1 MIFESAPWRSDL
13 LRDAAVLERWL
24 GKPVGERRS
33 VIIEKKMF
41 VGAYAMRRLLQS
53 GKLSTSTESKN
64 VSVDRFPSIKN
75 MEKHNRWFIDEHYD
89 FAKGEPANLTIPRLL
104 DLLIHSF
111 VFQEWFDESERETKI
126 VFTSDRTRNQ
136 YLWLIRTSA
145 FVTLMRFVAD
155 DNPAVYT
162 RHFDAERN
170 RWVEWRGVGNPP
182 GWPDFAAR
190 SRPATTQSASTEE
203 EAVGETKN

>member
-13 LRDAAVLERWL
+13 RRDAAVLERWL
-24 GKPVGERRS
+24 AKPVSERRS

-64 VSVDRFPSIKN
+64 VSVDRFPSIKD
-75 MEKHNRWFIDEHYD
+75 MEKHDRWDIHQHYD
-89 FAKGEPANLTIPRLL
+89 FARGEPATLTIPRLF

-111 VFQEWFDESERETKI
+111 VFQEWFDETERETKI

-136 YLWLIRTSA
+136 YLWLISSSV

-155 DNPAVYT
+155 DNPPVYT
-162 RHFDAERN
+162 RRFDAGRN
-170 RWVEWRGVGNPP
+170 RWVEWRGSGNPP
-182 GWPDFAAR
+182 GWSDFAG
-190 SRPATTQSASTEE
+190 P
-203 EAVGETKN
+203 NL